1 MRKKLMGGEGLHA
14 SGSMVKID
22 LPKENVY
29 GEKIC
34 KKKPVGL
41 FLGLWVMVQK
51 VELTRVMA
59 MCTWAL
65 NLEKW
70 VWIFEPVVRKNKIK
84 HI

>member
-34 KKKPVGL
+34 KEKTVGL
-41 FLGLWVMVQK
+41 SLGLWVMVQK
-51 VELTRVMA
+51 VELTRVMDHVH
-59 MCTWAL
+59 L
-65 NLEKW
+65 G
-70 VWIFEPVVRKNKIK
+70 FEFREMGLDI
-84 HI
+84 